1 LVGVGWV
8 EATSLSI
15 VCKFSCFFRKRVC
28 ASILFII
35 FGHHLCQFEIKAD
48 RSKTTLNYQMVV
60 EKYPNLK
67 EEVGGLNLAVKSPLY
82 LMNNLPSGQLYLML
96 CRQHVGLLSQ
106 KIKN

>member
-1 LVGVGWV
+1 
-8 EATSLSI
+8 
-15 VCKFSCFFRKRVC
+15 
-28 ASILFII
+28 
-35 FGHHLCQFEIKAD
+35 
-48 RSKTTLNYQMVV
+48 MVV